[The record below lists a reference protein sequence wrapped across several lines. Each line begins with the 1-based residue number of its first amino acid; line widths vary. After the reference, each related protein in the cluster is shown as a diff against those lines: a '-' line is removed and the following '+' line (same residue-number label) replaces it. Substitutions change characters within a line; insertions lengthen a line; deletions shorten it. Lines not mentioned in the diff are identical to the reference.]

1 MRENILEVKNLIKN
15 FGNFRAINDISFTVK
30 QGSFFSILGPS
41 GCGKTTLLKI
51 LSGFI
56 KESSGELYI
65 SNNQMNGIS
74 PEKRPVNIIF
84 QNLAL
89 FPMMN
94 VEKNIAFGLKMQKIQ
109 KVEIKKRVK
118 EILEKVRLGG
128 FENKKIDE
136 LSGGQKQRVAIA
148 RALVMRP
155 KILLLDEPLSAL
167 DRQLRENMKIEL
179 KQLQKETGTTFV
191 YITHDQSEALS
202 MSDKIAVMNRGKFEQ
217 IDTPKNMYKNP
228 KTPFVAEFVGENN
241 KFEVVDYINSYLI
254 TKGNLK
260 INIPNLKEKPKLMYI
275 RPEFFILS
283 KDNEEVNSF
292 EGIVKTVLFDGVY
305 TKLTVD
311 IMDEKVLVSI
321 PFNSSYDDIKIGDK
335 IKLGV
340 EIENIKCF

>member
-1 MRENILEVKNLIKN
+1 MIENILEVKNLIKN

-41 GCGKTTLLKI
+41 GCGKTTLLRT

-56 KESSGELYI
+56 KEDDGEIYI
-65 SNNQMNGIS
+65 NNKFMNGIS
-74 PEKRPVNIIF
+74 PEKRPINLIF

-94 VEKNIAFGLKMQKIQ
+94 VEKNIAFGLKMQKI
-109 KVEIKKRVK
+109 KKSEIKKRVK
-118 EILEKVRLGG
+118 EILKKVRLEG
-128 FENKKIDE
+128 FENKKIDA

-191 YITHDQSEALS
+191 YITHDQSEALA

-228 KTPFVAEFVGENN
+228 KAPFVAEFVGENN
-241 KFEVVDYINSYLI
+241 KFKIKDYANGYLI

-260 INIPNLKEKPKLMYI
+260 IYFPNLKKIPKLIYI
-275 RPEFFILS
+275 RPEFLMLKNNKEI
-283 KDNEEVNSF
+283 NSF

-311 IMDEKVLVSI
+311 IQNEKILVSI
-321 PFNSSYDDIKIGDK
+321 PFNSDYGIKVGDK
-335 IKLGV
+335 IRLGV
-340 EIENIKCF
+340 EIENIKYF